1 MEIEKENYPA
11 DETDLEE
18 SLNQTGFLLQRLRE
32 LQAWQQEQERQL
44 LREQEL
50 QIGRL
55 CSANNQVIAFF
66 WSCSLKIVL
75 KIWHSCNLTT
85 ALKCNYCIILAQ
97 EPFWFCHAKLVSII
111 LFFSSRKLFLPL
123 KQTMTTQL
131 LAKIFQGIIILT
143 LVGNINS
150 WETWAT
156 DGLHGC
162 LMVKR
167 SWVQF
172 QLSSVYFYLDRHC
185 VSALIKDLNSS
196 GIWFLISLESLK

>member
-75 KIWHSCNLTT
+75 KIWHSCNLTP
-85 ALKCNYCIILAQ
+85 AFKCNYCIIYLNYINLGSRTL
-97 EPFWFCHAKLVSII
+97 LVLSCKTFDNFVFSR
-111 LFFSSRKLFLPL
+111 LGNFFSVWSRRWRHNYWP
-123 KQTMTTQL
+123 
-131 LAKIFQGIIILT
+131 
-143 LVGNINS
+143 
-150 WETWAT
+150 
-156 DGLHGC
+156 
-162 LMVKR
+162 R
-167 SWVQF
+167 SF
-172 QLSSVYFYLDRHC
+172 KVY
-185 VSALIKDLNSS
+185 
-196 GIWFLISLESLK
+196 